1 MKKTL
6 ASILLITNLTAC
18 AGAGTAI
25 GNYFDGNDPCQ
36 YKGKKEGYQLP
47 SFCGAATG
55 HTVQISRGAYN
66 GTYLVNV
73 K

>member
-1 MKKTL
+1 MKTILVSVLLLTL
-6 ASILLITNLTAC
+6 SGC
-18 AGAGTAI
+18 AGALAPLA
-25 GNYFDGNDPCQ
+25 NYIDSQDPCQ
-36 YKGKKEGYQLP
+36 SKGKSATWTKP
-47 SFCGAATG
+47 DFCGAASG

>member
-1 MKKTL
+1 MKKIVL
-6 ASILLITNLTAC
+6 SLLLVSNLTAC
-18 AGAGTAI
+18 AGALSWVGDYA
-25 GNYFDGNDPCQ
+25 NAQDPCQ

-47 SFCGAATG
+47 YFCGAATG
-55 HTVQISRGAYN
+55 HTVQVSRGAYN